1 MDWGGRVTSVV
12 PRPPAESVAR
22 IEAGLIAS
30 WERLCGL
37 LPDAA
42 IYHHDGLVLALPGVG
57 IPPINGVVP
66 EPGVDPAHPAEAIEV
81 LDGLCA
87 SHGARLLVDLAAGA
101 HPGLEAALRQAGL
114 RPGVRR
120 RGMITTLDRQPV
132 PPPEAMAVPAGARLR
147 DAVGD
152 DVVALRRLEQE
163 CFGLAP
169 VVAERF
175 LPPAALDD
183 PEYRTVV
190 AEPLGPAEPLGSP
203 EPRERTAPGGGAG
216 FARPAGA
223 RVRGAPDGG
232 ARSTPPLLAKA
243 HGHLRH
249 GALGITGVATT
260 ASARRRGLARALVVE
275 LLDGARGRGAA
286 WSWLLSEL
294 PAAGVYLGVGFRDV
308 AEWWLWSRP

>member
-1 MDWGGRVTSVV
+1 MTNAASQPPTAAV
-12 PRPPAESVAR
+12 PAVAR
-22 IEAGLIAS
+22 IESGLIAS

-57 IPPINGVVP
+57 VPPINGVVP
-66 EPGVDPAHPAEAIEV
+66 EAGVDPARPDEAVEV

-120 RGMITTLDRQPV
+120 RGMITALDDAPTAAAA
-132 PPPEAMAVPAGARLR
+132 PPEVATSLPGARLR
-147 DAVGD
+147 DAVPA
-152 DVVALRRLEQE
+152 DVGALRRLEQE

-169 VVAERF
+169 AVAERF

-183 PEYRTVV
+183 PDYRTVV
-190 AEPLGPAEPLGSP
+190 AESFEPADPFGSSGSVGS
-203 EPRERTAPGGGAG
+203 GGGGSATRAG
-216 FARPAGA
+216 
-223 RVRGAPDGG
+223 
-232 ARSTPPLLAKA
+232 PPLLAKA

-260 ASARRRGLARALVVE
+260 AAARRRGLARALVIE
-275 LLDGARGRGAA
+275 LLRGARERGAA

-294 PAAGVYLGVGFRDV
+294 PAAGVYLGVGFQDV